1 MSPRADQT
9 RHAYPPGHRRVVLH
23 VDADAFFCQVER
35 LRDPGRFANVNAL
48 AVYQHG
54 EVIAVESSAKN
65 LGVKKFHSPEVA
77 RKLLQPAGGVL
88 QHVPV
93 TNGQR
98 VTYRPYQE
106 KSKALH
112 KLLMSK
118 EMNDLVLE
126 VLRGVNGVGNSFTD
140 SEKQIVVEK
149 ASIDEAF
156 VQLPSGCLLRE
167 VAVPVA
173 TAIRKLTQETLGLT
187 VSVGV
192 SWNKTFAK
200 FSSQAAKPDGVLV
213 TVGDGVFTDL
223 ESTLPSRI
231 SLTSLL
237 KRTPVTKISGCGG
250 GGVRKKLNDLG
261 CNFAFEII
269 NFGNATVVSNVLRNN
284 VGLPD
289 ARVTQIVQ
297 LLYHG
302 KCDDPVVNKGTGN
315 KSIGVHF
322 SLSTTSRRMPQD
334 AIANGVVSA
343 AGGRPGWFDPVCVG
357 EFERLICAIRSLS
370 NDLAE
375 RVVDEC
381 VEDVETVEGLDVN
394 EECSIHRYPRVLR
407 LEVTCISS
415 GRHGTPHTSSRQ
427 SGFPIYSP
435 SFVLGDD
442 ISSTA
447 ITLLTTCMGNQSAA
461 SFVTKLSLFAC
472 DIRIN
477 RRESFGR
484 KTTPIKNF
492 FELSDHGKSVSDA
505 GAAEGGA
512 PITTR
517 VDAMEGSQGKSKVRT
532 NLFPKEKESEN
543 ISDASKKRKTLDSSK
558 PLDACALL
566 NALGSGAMHANGV
579 GVAKRARTQ
588 WLERQ
593 KR

>member
-77 RKLLQPAGGVL
+77 RKLLQPTGGVL

-427 SGFPIYSP
+427 RGFPIYSP

>member
-1 MSPRADQT
+1 MSPRADKT

-98 VTYRPYQE
+98 VTYRLYQE

-381 VEDVETVEGLDVN
+381 VEDVETVESLDVN

-415 GRHGTPHTSSRQ
+415 GRHGTPHASSRQ

-484 KTTPIKNF
+484 KTTPFKNF

-512 PITTR
+512 LITTR
-517 VDAMEGSQGKSKVRT
+517 VDAMERSQGKSKVRT

-566 NALGSGAMHANGV
+566 NELGSGAMHANGV

>member
-1 MSPRADQT
+1 
-9 RHAYPPGHRRVVLH
+9 
-23 VDADAFFCQVER
+23 
-35 LRDPGRFANVNAL
+35 
-48 AVYQHG
+48 
-54 EVIAVESSAKN
+54 
-65 LGVKKFHSPEVA
+65 
-77 RKLLQPAGGVL
+77 
-88 QHVPV
+88 
-93 TNGQR
+93 
-98 VTYRPYQE
+98 
-106 KSKALH
+106 
-112 KLLMSK
+112 
-118 EMNDLVLE
+118 
-126 VLRGVNGVGNSFTD
+126 
-140 SEKQIVVEK
+140 
-149 ASIDEAF
+149 
-156 VQLPSGCLLRE
+156 
-167 VAVPVA
+167 
-173 TAIRKLTQETLGLT
+173 
-187 VSVGV
+187 
-192 SWNKTFAK
+192 
-200 FSSQAAKPDGVLV
+200 
-213 TVGDGVFTDL
+213 
-223 ESTLPSRI
+223 
-231 SLTSLL
+231 
-237 KRTPVTKISGCGG
+237 
-250 GGVRKKLNDLG
+250 
-261 CNFAFEII
+261 
-269 NFGNATVVSNVLRNN
+269 
-284 VGLPD
+284 
-289 ARVTQIVQ
+289 
-297 LLYHG
+297 
-302 KCDDPVVNKGTGN
+302 
-315 KSIGVHF
+315 
-322 SLSTTSRRMPQD
+322 MPQD